1 MQLTAKHKICPACRI
16 KLYKLPSENVPVAE
30 HCRDA
35 GTSSGA
41 VASVILPSD
50 IVPGQPEDAEV
61 SEVVPASD
69 EMGVKNEVS
78 YSVRSSN
85 SL

>member
-1 MQLTAKHKICPACRI
+1 MCSNYTKKFPSLQLTAKHKICPPWRI

-41 VASVILPSD
+41 VASDVTD
-50 IVPGQPEDAEV
+50 VA
-61 SEVVPASD
+61 
-69 EMGVKNEVS
+69 
-78 YSVRSSN
+78 
-85 SL
+85 

>member
-1 MQLTAKHKICPACRI
+1 MCSNYTKKFLSLQLTAKHKICPPWHI

-41 VASVILPSD
+41 VASDVTD
-50 IVPGQPEDAEV
+50 VA
-61 SEVVPASD
+61 
-69 EMGVKNEVS
+69 
-78 YSVRSSN
+78 
-85 SL
+85 

>member
-1 MQLTAKHKICPACRI
+1 MVIYLCSTVLRTKLTNMKNYSLRCVPITLIKKFPSLQLTANHKICPLWRI

-41 VASVILPSD
+41 VASDVTD
-50 IVPGQPEDAEV
+50 VA
-61 SEVVPASD
+61 
-69 EMGVKNEVS
+69 
-78 YSVRSSN
+78 
-85 SL
+85 